1 MHKLSTFLWFQGQAE
16 EAANFYTSVFPGS
29 QIKSVMRYGDAGP
42 GPKGAVMTV
51 EFEAFGQRF
60 VALNGGSAFS
70 FTPAIS
76 FMINCES
83 QAELDDL
90 WDKLLSGGGQTM
102 QCGWLK
108 DKYGVAWQVTPRKL
122 FDLINDPD
130 PVKSKRVM
138 EAMFQMV
145 KLDLSTLEKAHAGA

>member
-1 MHKLSTFLWFQGQAE
+1 
-16 EAANFYTSVFPGS
+16 
-29 QIKSVMRYGDAGP
+29 
-42 GPKGAVMTV
+42 MTV

-108 DKYGVAWQVTPRKL
+108 DKYGVAWQVTPRKI

-145 KLDLSTLEKAHAGA
+145 KLDLPTLEKAHAGA